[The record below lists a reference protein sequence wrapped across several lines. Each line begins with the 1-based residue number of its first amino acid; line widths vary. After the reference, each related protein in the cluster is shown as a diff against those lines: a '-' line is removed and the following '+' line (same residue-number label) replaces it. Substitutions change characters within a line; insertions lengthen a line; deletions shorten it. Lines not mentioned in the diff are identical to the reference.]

1 MIISEQ
7 TRALSRSLMQKL
19 RPAFDRIDEN
29 AEYNAEKVLEA
40 FQEYRVSA
48 AHLVGTTG
56 YGYDDL
62 GRDTLDKIFARVFGA
77 EAGLVRSQFVNGT
90 HTITCALMGIL
101 RPGDL
106 VISSFGAPYD
116 TLQSVIGLTGNA
128 PGNLLEMGI
137 RYRQV
142 EMTAERKP
150 DIAGICDAVQEPG
163 AKLLMIQRSRGYS
176 AREGLTVEEI
186 GTIIAAAKRA
196 NPDILVFV
204 DNCYGEF
211 VDTKEPTEV
220 GADIMAGSLIK
231 NPGGGI
237 APGGGYIVGRADL
250 VEAAAMRLTCPG
262 IGRECGFTQDVNRLL
277 YQGYFN
283 APHVTAQALKT
294 AVFCAAAMEALGYK
308 TSPAADAV
316 RGDIVQTIEF
326 GRPES
331 MKAFCRGVQKG
342 APVDSYVTPEPWD
355 MPGYEDQVIMAAG
368 AFIQGASIELS
379 ADGPM
384 REPYMVYLQ
393 GGITFESGKLGVLLA
408 LDELLATEGKSL

>member
-1 MIISEQ
+1 MVSEETRVFAQKISQ
-7 TRALSRSLMQKL
+7 RAQ
-19 RPAFDRIDEN
+19 PVFQRIDQV
-29 AEYNAEKVLEA
+29 AERNAEKVLEA
-40 FQEYRVSA
+40 FQKYRVSA

-62 GRDTLDKIFARVFGA
+62 GRDTLDKIFAHVFRA

-101 RPGDL
+101 RPGDT
-106 VISSFGAPYD
+106 VISAFGPPYD
-116 TLQSVIGLTGNA
+116 TLQNVLGITGNA
-128 PGNLLEMGI
+128 PGNFKEFGI
-137 RYRQV
+137 TYRQV
-142 EMTAERKP
+142 DMTEDQRP
-150 DIAGICDAVQEPG
+150 NVPEICRAVQEPG

-176 AREGLTVEEI
+176 LRSALLVSEI
-186 GTIIAAAKRA
+186 GEIIHAAKEA

-211 VDTKEPTEV
+211 VEDMEPTEV

-237 APGGGYIVGRADL
+237 APTGGYIVGKKEL

-262 IGRECGFTQDVNRLL
+262 IGRECGCTQDVNRLL
-277 YQGYFN
+277 YQGFFL

-294 AVFCAAAMEALGYK
+294 AVFCAGAMEEKGYKTAPSMEAL
-308 TSPAADAV
+308 
-316 RGDIVQTIEF
+316 RGDIVQTVRF
-326 GRPES
+326 DSPEP
-331 MKAFCRGVQKG
+331 MRAFCRGVQMG

-368 AFIQGASIELS
+368 AFVQGASIELS

-384 REPYMVYLQ
+384 RAPYMAYLQ
-393 GGITFESGKLGVLLA
+393 GGITYESGKLGIMLA
-408 LDELLATEGKSL
+408 LEQLSSLEAKQ

>member
-1 MIISEQ
+1 MLISEK
-7 TRALSRSLMQKL
+7 TRALADEIEAGCA
-19 RPAFDRIDEN
+19 PAF
-29 AEYNAEKVLEA
+29 AEM
-40 FQEYRVSA
+40 YRVSA
-48 AHLVGTTG
+48 AHLIGTTG

-90 HTITCALMGIL
+90 HTITCAITGIL

-106 VISSFGAPYD
+106 VISAFGAPYD
-116 TLQSVIGLTGNA
+116 TLLGVIGVTGNA
-128 PGNLLEMGI
+128 PGNLLEMG
-137 RYRQV
+137 V
-142 EMTAERKP
+142 EYQEVPMTAELRP
-150 DIAGICDAVQEPG
+150 DIAGIRAAVQRKN

-176 AREGLTVEEI
+176 VREALTVQEI
-186 GTIIAAAKRA
+186 GEIIQSAKSA

-211 VDTKEPTEV
+211 VEETEPTEV

-237 APGGGYIVGRADL
+237 APTGGYIVGRSDL

-262 IGRECGFTQDVNRLL
+262 IGRECGCSQDVNRLL
-277 YQGYFN
+277 YEGFFM

-294 AVFCAAAMEALGYK
+294 AVFCAAAMENQGYK
-308 TSPAADAV
+308 TSPRVDSH
-316 RGDIVQTIEF
+316 RGDIVQTVEF
-326 GRPES
+326 GKPELLR
-331 MKAFCRGVQKG
+331 AFCRGVQMG
-342 APVDSYVTPEPWD
+342 APVDSYVTPEPWA

-368 AFIQGASIELS
+368 AFVQGASIELS

-384 REPYMVYLQ
+384 RAPYMAYLQ
-393 GGITFESGKLGVLLA
+393 GGITYESGCLGILLA
-408 LDELLATEGKSL
+408 LEQLRKAEV

>member
-1 MIISEQ
+1 MLISEE
-7 TRALSRSLMQKL
+7 TRLLAEQAEKRCG
-19 RPAFDRIDEN
+19 PVFAEIDRV
-29 AEYNAEKVLEA
+29 AQANAEKMLAA
-40 FQEYRVSA
+40 FQKHRVSA

-62 GRDTLDKIFARVFGA
+62 GRDTLDKIFAQVFGA

-106 VISSFGAPYD
+106 VISAFGAPYD
-116 TLQSVIGLTGNA
+116 TLLGVIGVTGNA
-128 PGNLLEMGI
+128 PGNLLELGI
-137 RYRQV
+137 RYREV
-142 EMTAERKP
+142 PMTNTLEP
-150 DIAGICDAVQEPG
+150 DIPGIRQAVREQG
-163 AKLLMIQRSRGYS
+163 AKLLMLQRSRGYS
-176 AREGLTVEEI
+176 VRAALTVEEI
-186 GTIIAAAKRA
+186 GTIIRAAKEA
-196 NPDILVFV
+196 NPNILVFV

-211 VDTKEPTEV
+211 VEDKEPTEV

-237 APGGGYIVGRADL
+237 APTGGYIVGRADL

-262 IGRECGFTQDVNRLL
+262 IGRECGCSQDVNRLL
-277 YQGYFN
+277 YQGFFL

-294 AVFCAAAMEALGYK
+294 AVFCAAVMEEQGYT
-308 TSPAADAV
+308 TSPGVEAR
-316 RGDIVQTIEF
+316 RGDIVQTVEF
-326 GRPES
+326 RKPELLR
-331 MKAFCRGVQKG
+331 AFCRGVQMG

-368 AFIQGASIELS
+368 AFVQGASIELS

-384 REPYMVYLQ
+384 RPPYMAYLQ
-393 GGITFESGKLGVLLA
+393 GGITYESGRLGILLA
-408 LDELLATEGKSL
+408 LEQLRKAGA

>member
-1 MIISEQ
+1 MMISEK
-7 TRALSRSLMQKL
+7 TRALSRELMHDL
-19 RPAFDRIDEN
+19 APAFARIDEV
-29 AEYNAEKVLEA
+29 AEKNAEKMLEA
-40 FQEYRVSA
+40 FQDHRVSA

-62 GRDTLDKIFARVFGA
+62 GRDTLDQIFAQVFRA

-128 PGNLLEMGI
+128 PGNFLEMGI
-137 RYRQV
+137 RYMQV
-142 EMTAERKP
+142 DMTEDLKP
-150 DIAGICDAVQEPG
+150 DIPGICEAVQQPS

-176 AREGLTVEEI
+176 AREGLTVSEI
-186 GTIIAAAKRA
+186 GEIIAAAKAA
-196 NPDILVFV
+196 NPNILVFV

-211 VDTKEPTEV
+211 VEDREPTEV

-231 NPGGGI
+231 NPGGGL
-237 APGGGYIVGRADL
+237 APTGGYIVGRADL

-262 IGRECGFTQDVNRLL
+262 IGRECGCTQDVNRLL
-277 YQGYFN
+277 YQGFFT

-294 AVFCAAAMEALGYK
+294 AVFCAAAMERLGYV
-308 TSPAADAV
+308 TSPAVSAV
-316 RGDIVQTIEF
+316 RGDIVQTIAF
-326 GRPES
+326 GRPEP
-331 MKAFCRGVQKG
+331 MKAFCRGVQMG
-342 APVDSYVTPEPWD
+342 APVDSYVTPEPWA
-355 MPGYEDQVIMAAG
+355 MPGYEDDVIMAAG
-368 AFIQGASIELS
+368 AFVQGASIELS

-393 GGITFESGKLGVLLA
+393 GGITFESGKLGILLA
-408 LDELLATEGKSL
+408 LDELQKTEE

>member
-1 MIISEQ
+1 MLISER
-7 TRALSRSLMQKL
+7 TRALADEIEAGCA
-19 RPAFDRIDEN
+19 PAFAEIDRV
-29 AEYNAEKVLEA
+29 ARSNAEKMLAA

-48 AHLVGTTG
+48 AHLIGTTG

-90 HTITCALMGIL
+90 HTITCAITGIL

-106 VISSFGAPYD
+106 VISAFGAPYD
-116 TLQSVIGLTGNA
+116 TLLGVIGVTGNA
-128 PGNLLEMGI
+128 PGNLLEMGVE
-137 RYRQV
+137 YREV
-142 EMTAERKP
+142 PMTAELRP
-150 DIAGICDAVQEPG
+150 DIAGIRAAVQRKN

-176 AREGLTVEEI
+176 VREALTVQEI
-186 GTIIAAAKRA
+186 GEIIQAAKSA

-211 VDTKEPTEV
+211 VEETEPTEV

-237 APGGGYIVGRADL
+237 APTGGYIVGRSDL

-262 IGRECGFTQDVNRLL
+262 IGRECGCSQDVNRLL
-277 YQGYFN
+277 YEGFFM

-294 AVFCAAAMEALGYK
+294 AVFCAAAMENQGYK
-308 TSPAADAV
+308 TSPRVDSH
-316 RGDIVQTIEF
+316 RGDIVQTVEF
-326 GRPES
+326 GKPELLR
-331 MKAFCRGVQKG
+331 AFCRGVQMG
-342 APVDSYVTPEPWD
+342 APVDSYVTPEPWA

-368 AFIQGASIELS
+368 AFVQGASIELS

-384 REPYMVYLQ
+384 RAPYMAYLQ
-393 GGITFESGKLGVLLA
+393 GGITYESGRLGILLA
-408 LDELLATEGKSL
+408 LEQLRKAEV

>member
-1 MIISEQ
+1 MNISDE
-7 TRALSRSLMQKL
+7 TRRLAARAEAQCA
-19 RPAFDRIDEN
+19 PQFAEIDRV
-29 AEYNAEKVLEA
+29 AQRNAEKMLSA
-40 FQEYRVSA
+40 FQDERVSA

-56 YGYDDL
+56 DGYDDL
-62 GRDTLDKIFARVFGA
+62 GRDTLDRIFARVFGA

-106 VISSFGAPYD
+106 CISAFGAPYD
-116 TLQSVIGLTGNA
+116 TLLGVIGVTGNA
-128 PGNLLEMGI
+128 PGNMLEMGI
-137 RYRQV
+137 EYRQV
-142 EMTAERKP
+142 DMTPDLRP
-150 DIAGICDAVQEPG
+150 DIAGIREAVRAKN

-176 AREGLTVEEI
+176 VRAALTVREI
-186 GTIIAAAKRA
+186 GEIIRAAKEA

-211 VDTKEPTEV
+211 VEETEPTEV

-237 APGGGYIVGRADL
+237 APTGGYIVGRSDL

-262 IGRECGFTQDVNRLL
+262 IGRECGSTQDINRLL
-277 YQGYFN
+277 YQGFFL

-294 AVFCAAAMEALGYK
+294 AVFCASVMESLGYT

-316 RGDIVQTIEF
+316 RGDIVQTVEF
-326 GRPES
+326 RKPELLR
-331 MKAFCRGVQKG
+331 AFCRGVQMG

-384 REPYMVYLQ
+384 RDPYMAYLQ
-393 GGITFESGKLGVLLA
+393 GGITYESGRLGIMLA
-408 LDELLATEGKSL
+408 LEMLRKAGIQ

>member
-1 MIISEQ
+1 MLISEE
-7 TRALSRSLMQKL
+7 TRELAHRAEVRAARTFAKI
-19 RPAFDRIDEN
+19 DRV
-29 AEYNAEKVLEA
+29 AQRNAEKMLEA
-40 FQEYRVSA
+40 FQNCRVSA

-62 GRDTLDKIFARVFGA
+62 GRDTLDRIFAQVFGA

-106 VISSFGAPYD
+106 VISAFGAPYD
-116 TLQSVIGLTGNA
+116 TLLGVIGVTGNA
-128 PGNLLEMGI
+128 PGNMMEMGI
-137 RYRQV
+137 AYRQV
-142 EMTAERKP
+142 DMTGDRRP
-150 DIAGICDAVQEPG
+150 DIAGIQSAVQEKN
-163 AKLLMIQRSRGYS
+163 ARLLMIQRSRGYS
-176 AREGLTVEEI
+176 VRDALTVREI
-186 GTIIAAAKRA
+186 GEIIQAAKAA

-211 VDTKEPTEV
+211 VEEMEPAQV

-237 APGGGYIVGRADL
+237 APTGGYIVGRRDL

-262 IGRECGFTQDVNRLL
+262 IGRECGCSQDVNRLL
-277 YQGYFN
+277 YQGFFL

-294 AVFCAAAMEALGYK
+294 AVFCAAVMEELGYT
-308 TSPAADAV
+308 TSPNVDAV
-316 RGDIVQTIEF
+316 RGDIVQTVEF
-326 GRPES
+326 GRPELLR
-331 MKAFCRGVQKG
+331 AFCRGVQMG

-368 AFIQGASIELS
+368 AFVQGASIELS

-384 REPYMVYLQ
+384 RSPYMAYLQ
-393 GGITFESGKLGVLLA
+393 GGITYESGRLGILLA
-408 LDELLATEGKSL
+408 LEMLRKAGQAQ